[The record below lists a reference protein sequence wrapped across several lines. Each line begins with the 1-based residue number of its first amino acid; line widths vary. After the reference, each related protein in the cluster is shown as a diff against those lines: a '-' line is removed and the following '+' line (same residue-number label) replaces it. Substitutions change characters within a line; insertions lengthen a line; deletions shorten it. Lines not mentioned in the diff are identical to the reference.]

1 MWVCGI
7 LRLASDVL
15 PVVIRRGA
23 EPEDGDSVEPLAVL
37 HELVQGPHA
46 LRDDHIAFVE
56 PGDLRK
62 NRIVK
67 LINQY
72 GKKATRPFLIFCLLQ
87 TLSAP
92 Y

>member
-37 HELVQGPHA
+37 HELVQVLTPSVMTM
-46 LRDDHIAFVE
+46 LRSS
-56 PGDLRK
+56 
-62 NRIVK
+62 
-67 LINQY
+67 NQEICEKI
-72 GKKATRPFLIFCLLQ
+72 GL
-87 TLSAP
+87 
-92 Y
+92 

>member
-46 LRDDHIAFVE
+46 LRDDHVAFVE

-67 LINQY
+67 LINTE
-72 GKKATRPFLIFCLLQ
+72 KKPRAPF
-87 TLSAP
+87 
-92 Y
+92 